1 MTLRITDQNGKLYFL
16 SWESQQS
23 RSNWLAAF
31 EHAKRVANVLD
42 FVQPGVTKEFFEVGS
57 SDCAT
62 VLWCSAPVL
71 CLCHAVCVCVRERER
86 KREKERERERERE
99 LSLVSAGHGRAVGAF
114 RNGDY

>member
-1 MTLRITDQNGKLYFL
+1 MLQDPSVTLRITDQTGTLYFL

-57 SDCAT
+57 SDSAT
-62 VLWCSAPVL
+62 VLCPHHAGCEL
-71 CLCHAVCVCVRERER
+71 CERR
-86 KREKERERERERE
+86 
-99 LSLVSAGHGRAVGAF
+99 
-114 RNGDY
+114 